1 MPTQEIDLG
10 NVQGPKGDTG
20 PQGPQGA
27 QGPEG
32 PQGPPGEVDA
42 DTAIAFAQASTRTNI
57 ISGESIKT
65 VFGKAAKWFADLKT
79 GAFATVV
86 NNLTTTTANTVLDG
100 RQGKALDVKITELK
114 EALKNVL
121 NLNSK
126 QLTNSSYYP
135 TSYMYRSGQNI
146 YLRCSGVTT
155 KEVPQGTELVVATEG
170 TVPESFRP
178 DIDLIFYAVVSAGG
192 AIVRVSVSASGKVT
206 FTAQEKLVEGF
217 GVNLHVNYITG
228 KNPL

>member
-1 MPTQEIDLG
+1 MATQEIDLG
-10 NVQGPKGDTG
+10 NVQGPKGDPG
-20 PQGPQGA
+20 PQGPQGV

-32 PQGPPGEVDA
+32 PQGPPGEVDE
-42 DTAIAFAQASTRTNI
+42 DTAIAFTQASTRTNI

-65 VFGKAAKWFADLKT
+65 ILGKIAKWFADLKT

-86 NNLTTTTANTVLDG
+86 NNLTTTEANTVLDG
-100 RQGKALDVKITELK
+100 RQGKALDGKITELK
-114 EALKNVL
+114 ESLKNVF

-126 QLTNSSYYP
+126 QLTNSTYYP
-135 TSYMYRSGQNI
+135 TSYMYRSGQNV
-146 YLRCSGVTT
+146 YLRCSGTTT

-178 DIDLIFYAVVSAGG
+178 DIDLIFYAVVSPGG
-192 AIVRVSVSASGKVT
+192 AIVRVAISTSGKVT